1 MLSEQEKI
9 RLTSL
14 STKAG
19 WGCKIG
25 PEDLAQVLRL
35 LPKQEPVP
43 ELLVGLDTSDDAG
56 VYRLTDS
63 IALIQTV
70 DYFTPIV
77 DDPYMFGQ
85 ITAAN
90 ALSDVYAMGGEPKT
104 VLNIVGFPIKKLGAE
119 MLSEILHG
127 AADKVKEAGAIT
139 VGGHSIDDQEPKF
152 GLSVTGI
159 VHPDKVWKNVGAKP
173 GDVLVLTKPIGV
185 GILTTGI
192 KRSVV
197 TPEQEQMVTETM
209 AMLNKTAAE
218 VLTNYHPHAVT
229 DVTGFGLL
237 GHGSEM
243 AKGSDVSFEIS
254 FSQVPVLNG
263 AVELAKNGVVPGGSK
278 SNHKW
283 LTDDV
288 VYDEDILPEE
298 QLVLCDA
305 ITSGGLLVS
314 LNEEEAAEYVEKLQT
329 SGLVQTSIIGNVTEK
344 KDKYI
349 YVTR

>member
-1 MLSEQEKI
+1 
-9 RLTSL
+9 
-14 STKAG
+14 
-19 WGCKIG
+19 
-25 PEDLAQVLRL
+25 LRQ

-56 VYRLTDS
+56 VYKLTDS

-90 ALSDVYAMGGEPKT
+90 ALSDVYAMGGQPKT
-104 VLNIVGFPIKKLGAE
+104 VMNIVGFPIKKLGAD
-119 MLSEILHG
+119 MLADILRG

-185 GILTTGI
+185 GIMTTGI

-197 TPEQEQMVTETM
+197 TQEQEQIVTDTM
-209 AMLNKTAAE
+209 AMLNKTASE
-218 VLTNYHPHAVT
+218 ILTNYQPHAVT

-243 AKGSDVSFEIS
+243 ARGSGVSFEIS
-254 FSQVPVLNG
+254 FNQVPILDG
-263 AVELAKNGVVPGGSK
+263 AIELAKNGVVPGGSK

-283 LTDDV
+283 LNDDA
-288 VYDEDILPEE
+288 VYEDILPEE

-314 LNEEEAAEYVEKLQT
+314 LNQEDAQSYLDQLHANGVIR
-329 SGLVQTSIIGNVTEK
+329 SAIVGRVTEK
-344 KDKYI
+344 KDKLI
-349 YVTR
+349 YVKR

>member
-1 MLSEQEKI
+1 MRQ
-9 RLTSL
+9 
-14 STKAG
+14 
-19 WGCKIG
+19 
-25 PEDLAQVLRL
+25 

-43 ELLVGLDTSDDAG
+43 ELIVGLDTSDDAG
-56 VYRLTDS
+56 VYKLTDS

-90 ALSDVYAMGGEPKT
+90 ALSDVYAMGGQPKT
-104 VLNIVGFPIKKLGAE
+104 VMNIVGFPIKKLGAE
-119 MLSEILHG
+119 MLSDILRG

-192 KRSVV
+192 KRSAV
-197 TPEQEQMVTETM
+197 TAEQEQRVTDTM

-218 VLTNYHPHAVT
+218 VLTNYQPHAVT

-243 AKGSDVSFEIS
+243 ARGSDVSFEIHL
-254 FSQVPVLNG
+254 SQVPILEG
-263 AVELAKNGVVPGGSK
+263 AIELAKNGVVPGGSK

-283 LTDDV
+283 ISNDT
-288 VYDEDILPEE
+288 VYEDISSEE

-305 ITSGGLLVS
+305 ITSGGLLIS
-314 LNEEEAAEYVEKLQT
+314 MDEMEARKYVNQMHASGVVQAAIVGRVLEKQ
-329 SGLVQTSIIGNVTEK
+329 E
-344 KDKYI
+344 KYI
-349 YVTR
+349 YVKR

>member
-1 MLSEQEKI
+1 
-9 RLTSL
+9 
-14 STKAG
+14 
-19 WGCKIG
+19 
-25 PEDLAQVLRL
+25 LRL

-43 ELLVGLDTSDDAG
+43 ELLVGHETSDDAG
-56 VYRLTDS
+56 VYQLTDS
-63 IALIQTV
+63 IALIQTL

-85 ITAAN
+85 IAAAN

-104 VLNIVGFPIKKLGAE
+104 VLNIVGYPIKKLGSE
-119 MLSEILHG
+119 MLAAILRG
-127 AADKVKEAGAIT
+127 AADKVKESGAIT

-159 VHPDKVWKNVGAKP
+159 VHPEKVWKNVGAIP

-192 KRSVV
+192 KRGAV
-197 TPEQEQMVTETM
+197 TQAQEEIVTATM
-209 AMLNKTAAE
+209 ASLNKTAAE
-218 VLTNYHPHAVT
+218 LLKVYNPHAVT

-243 AKGSDVSFEIS
+243 ARGSEVSFVIEH
-254 FSQVPVLNG
+254 QKVPVLDG

-278 SNHKW
+278 ANLKW
-283 LTDDV
+283 LENDIDFG
-288 VYDEDILPEE
+288 DLSNED
-298 QLVLCDA
+298 QLILCDA

-314 LNEEEAAEYVEKLQT
+314 LSETEAVQYVKDLHT
-329 SGLVQTSIIGNVTEK
+329 HGLHHATIIGKVTNKNEK
-344 KDKYI
+344 MIIVK
-349 YVTR
+349 

>member
-1 MLSEQEKI
+1 M
-9 RLTSL
+9 
-14 STKAG
+14 
-19 WGCKIG
+19 
-25 PEDLAQVLRL
+25 RL

-56 VYRLTDS
+56 VYKLTDS

-90 ALSDVYAMGGEPKT
+90 ALSDVYAMGGQPKT

-119 MLSEILHG
+119 MLSEILRG

-197 TPEQEQMVTETM
+197 TAEQEQIVTETM
-209 AMLNKTAAE
+209 AMLNKTASE
-218 VLTNYHPHAVT
+218 VLTNYLPHSVT
-229 DVTGFGLL
+229 DITGFGLL

-243 AKGSDVSFEIS
+243 ARGSDVSFEIANN
-254 FSQVPVLNG
+254 QVPMLEG
-263 AVELAKNGVVPGGSK
+263 TLQLAKDGVVPGGSK
-278 SNHKW
+278 SNHQW
-283 LTDDV
+283 LINDV
-288 VYDEDILPEE
+288 VYEEGILPEE

-305 ITSGGLLVS
+305 ITSGGLLIS
-314 LNEEEAAEYVEKLQT
+314 MGEEEAQTYVDDLHAK
-329 SGLVQTSIIGNVTEK
+329 GLSHAAIIGRVTEK
-344 KDKYI
+344 KDKLI
-349 YVTR
+349 YVKR

>member
-1 MLSEQEKI
+1 MRQ
-9 RLTSL
+9 
-14 STKAG
+14 
-19 WGCKIG
+19 
-25 PEDLAQVLRL
+25 

-56 VYRLTDS
+56 IYKLTDS

-90 ALSDVYAMGGEPKT
+90 ALSDVYAMGGTPKT
-104 VLNIVGFPIKKLGAE
+104 VMNIVGFPIKKLGAD
-119 MLSEILHG
+119 MLSDILRG
-127 AADKVKEAGAIT
+127 AADKVKEAGALT

-159 VHPDKVWKNVGAKP
+159 VHPDKFWKNVGSKP

-185 GILTTGI
+185 GIVTTGI

-197 TPEQEQMVTETM
+197 TAEQEQIVTETM
-209 AMLNKTAAE
+209 AMLNKTASE
-218 VLTNYHPHAVT
+218 ILMNYQPHSVT

-243 AKGSDVSFEIS
+243 ARGSDVSFEIS
-254 FSQVPVLNG
+254 FSQVPILEG
-263 AVELAKNGVVPGGSK
+263 AIELARNGVVPGGSK
-278 SNHKW
+278 SNHQW
-283 LTDDV
+283 LRDDV
-288 VYDEDILPEE
+288 VYEDILPEE

-305 ITSGGLLVS
+305 ITSGGLLIS
-314 LNEEEAAEYVEKLQT
+314 MTEEDARSYVDQLHANGVIQAA
-329 SGLVQTSIIGNVTEK
+329 IIGRVL
-344 KDKYI
+344 DKRDKLI
-349 YVTR
+349 YAKR

>member
-1 MLSEQEKI
+1 
-9 RLTSL
+9 
-14 STKAG
+14 
-19 WGCKIG
+19 
-25 PEDLAQVLRL
+25 LRQ
-35 LPKQEPVP
+35 LPKQDPVP
-43 ELLVGLDTSDDAG
+43 ELLVGNETSDDAG

-70 DYFTPIV
+70 DFFTPIV
-77 DDPYMFGQ
+77 DDPYMFGS
-85 ITAAN
+85 IAAAN
-90 ALSDVYAMGGEPKT
+90 SLSDVYAMGGVPKT
-104 VLNIVGFPIKKLGAE
+104 VLNIVAYPIKKLGPDVLAD
-119 MLSEILHG
+119 ILRG
-127 AADKVKEAGAIT
+127 AADKVKEAGALT

-159 VHPDKVWKNVGAKP
+159 VHPDKFWKNVGARP
-173 GDVLVLTKPIGV
+173 GDTLVLTKPIGV

-197 TPEQEQMVTETM
+197 TPEQERIVIETM

-218 VLTNYHPHAVT
+218 VLSNYHPHAVT

-254 FSQVPVLNG
+254 FSQVPILEGALN
-263 AVELAKNGVVPGGSK
+263 LARDGVVPGGSK
-278 SNHKW
+278 SNHQW
-283 LTDDV
+283 LIDDV
-288 VYDEDILPEE
+288 VYEDLLSEE
-298 QLVLCDA
+298 QMVLCDA

-314 LNEEEAAEYVEKLQT
+314 LNEEEAAQYVDKLQT
-329 SGLVQTSIIGNVTEK
+329 NGLGYASIIGRVTEK
-344 KDKYI
+344 KEKVI